1 MDQVLCEAEIELD
14 DVRSGRRNFQ
24 ICLVD
29 GRSDWTLGSLGGG
42 DFDET
47 VNRIELDDI
56 VVM

>member
-1 MDQVLCEAEIELD
+1 MAEVIGPWVL
-14 DVRSGRRNFQ
+14 
-24 ICLVD
+24 
-29 GRSDWTLGSLGGG
+29 WGGG